1 MENLNQFVPWIAVG
15 LVVAGMIALWVRKPP
30 TTAAEALAEVQEA
43 TEVTRQFVA
52 AAEQLWQTGRLARD
66 SRFDYVVARLAER
79 YPGMDTN
86 QAAATIEAAVFWLK
100 SGLAQIQAAK
110 QP

>member
-1 MENLNQFVPWIAVG
+1 MENLSQFIPWIAVV
-15 LVVAGMIALWVRKPP
+15 LVVIGMIALWMRKPP
-30 TTAAEALAEVQEA
+30 ATAAEALAEVQEA

-52 AAEQLWQTGRLARD
+52 AAEQLWKTGRITRD
-66 SRFDYVVARLAER
+66 ERFEYVAARLAER

-86 QAAATIEAAVFWLK
+86 QAAATIEAAVYWLK
-100 SGLAQIQAAK
+100 NGLAQLQATK

>member
-1 MENLNQFVPWIAVG
+1 MENLNQFIPWIAVG
-15 LVVAGMIALWVRKPP
+15 LVVAGIIALWLRKPP

-66 SRFDYVVARLAER
+66 ERFEYVVERLAER
-79 YPGMDTN
+79 YPGMDVN
-86 QAAATIEAAVFWLK
+86 QAAATIEAAVYWLK
-100 SGLAQIQAAK
+100 AATGAAARG
-110 QP
+110 